1 MKDLPTQFVTEYFTV
16 KQIDNSRLARPAAP
30 ARVQDFW
37 RRVAVG
43 AAMAGCL
50 LSYAWQHF
58 ECIQIRYRIEQL
70 DSARAKAEELNQQL
84 HLEVATLRSPSRVD
98 AIARNQLGLT
108 VPVPGQVA
116 PVDDANDGVV
126 AQARTL
132 ALPSRP

>member
-116 PVDDANDGVV
+116 PVNDANDGVV